1 MKLTTTVDE
10 LKKRG
15 RDPNDSAVKK
25 AYRVYNNEAER
36 RKELVNVENT
46 WDVYPAQNFTQEQRN
61 ELEFYLCGW
70 LQYYDEISR
79 SAGIDHKIYFEW
91 SDHDVVVYIYPAP
104 GRTPLSPLTGPPST
118 TSDPKSPTTPPP
130 PYP

>member
-1 MKLTTTVDE
+1 MKRTITVDR

-15 RDPNDSAVKK
+15 RKPDEPDVQK
-25 AYRVYNNEAER
+25 AYKVYSNDQEL
-36 RKELVNVENT
+36 RKQLVDGDNV
-46 WDVYPAQNFTQEQRN
+46 WDVYPAQNFNDAQKN

-79 SAGIDHKIYFEW
+79 SAGIDHQIHFDW

-104 GRTPLSPLTGPPST
+104 GRTPFSPLTGPPSA
-118 TSDPKSPTTPPP
+118 TSDPKSPGAPPP